1 MVESVKA
8 PLEPRTFTE
17 LRGRNSNKRRTLN
30 VQVKT
35 KERRQSSEVRSQ
47 RTEDRNQQALKGHN
61 FRISST

>member
-17 LRGRNSNKRRTLN
+17 LRERNSNKRRTLN

-35 KERRQSSEVRSQ
+35 KEGRQSSEVRSQ
-47 RTEDRNQQALKGHN
+47 RTEDRNQQALKVQSEH
-61 FRISST
+61 R